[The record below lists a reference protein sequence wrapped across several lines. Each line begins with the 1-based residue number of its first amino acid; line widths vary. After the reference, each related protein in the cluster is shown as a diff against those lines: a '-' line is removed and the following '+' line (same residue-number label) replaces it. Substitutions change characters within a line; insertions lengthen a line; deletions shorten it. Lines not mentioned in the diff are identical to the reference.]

1 MSSTT
6 EYYKDNIIID
16 NIIIGKSI
24 LDTKDKSITIYTENI
39 TNNTIFKSIIKKNA
53 EKNR

>member
-6 EYYKDNIIID
+6 EYYKDNIIT
-16 NIIIGKSI
+16 GKSI

-39 TNNTIFKSIIKKNA
+39 TNNTIFKSIVKKNA
-53 EKNR
+53 EKNREK

>member
-6 EYYKDNIIID
+6 EYYKD

-39 TNNTIFKSIIKKNA
+39 TNNTIFKSIVKINA
-53 EKNR
+53 EKNREK